1 MEPLSVFL
9 GGRVSAEARASTPH
23 LRASRREWVR
33 QARRYE
39 AALET
44 FLLGV
49 PTLPHGEPHDCFHD
63 LALGRDFDG
72 YHRKV
77 PPGYHE
83 AMLGHDFEDESA
95 GGSPVRGATM
105 RMTTFPAFLVS
116 SDDAACLADSALA

>member
-1 MEPLSVFL
+1 MSFFY
-9 GGRVSAEARASTPH
+9 RRASAEARASAPH

-49 PTLPHGEPHDCFHD
+49 PTLPHGEPHDGFHD

-72 YHRKV
+72 YHRKKYH
-77 PPGYHE
+77 PGTTRRCSGTTSRTR
-83 AMLGHDFEDESA
+83 AR